1 MMTTLQLPPVPPL
14 PAPSNFP
21 DPNLIAPLVQE
32 TVVIIL
38 ALIAGTIIA
47 VKVLGP
53 IARAFARR
61 LDGKSADSELRGDL
75 ENLREQ
81 VAELEHLRARV
92 GELDERLEFAERLLA
107 QGRERDQLQRGGPGA

>member
-1 MMTTLQLPPVPPL
+1 MTLLQVPAP
-14 PAPSNFP
+14 PAPSHLP

-38 ALIAGTIIA
+38 ALIAGIIIA

-61 LDGKSADSELRGDL
+61 LEGKSADSELRGDL
-75 ENLREQ
+75 EHLREQ
-81 VAELEHLRARV
+81 VAELDQLRAQV

>member
-1 MMTTLQLPPVPPL
+1 MMTTLQLPPVPPV

-53 IARAFARR
+53 IARY
-61 LDGKSADSELRGDL
+61 ADAAGVSLWR
-75 ENLREQ
+75 
-81 VAELEHLRARV
+81 
-92 GELDERLEFAERLLA
+92 
-107 QGRERDQLQRGGPGA
+107 